1 MPSSLVRVAL
11 VFAVAM
17 LSLTACAAASPPP
30 REGAEPASTATTP
43 PSAATDVGSPSTTA
57 SPASAPSAKVLTVAG
72 KPANAVTAE
81 ELKAAVEAAGFT
93 AGGYLFGGHLGQLE
107 QFGVEAAKGDKRLRI
122 GLTRK
127 VDTVKEQPDY
137 TKKYDVKTL
146 YELAASKGKPV
157 LASVFDEEKQIHL
170 WIVDETNGD
179 AALAKT
185 LLTAITTPR

>member
-1 MPSSLVRVAL
+1 M
-11 VFAVAM
+11 
-17 LSLTACAAASPPP
+17 
-30 REGAEPASTATTP
+30 
-43 PSAATDVGSPSTTA
+43 
-57 SPASAPSAKVLTVAG
+57 LTVAG
-72 KPANAVTAE
+72 KPGNAVTAE

-93 AGGYLFGGHLGQLE
+93 SGGYLFGGHLGQLE

-179 AALAKT
+179 AALAKA
-185 LLTAITTPR
+185 LLAAITTPR